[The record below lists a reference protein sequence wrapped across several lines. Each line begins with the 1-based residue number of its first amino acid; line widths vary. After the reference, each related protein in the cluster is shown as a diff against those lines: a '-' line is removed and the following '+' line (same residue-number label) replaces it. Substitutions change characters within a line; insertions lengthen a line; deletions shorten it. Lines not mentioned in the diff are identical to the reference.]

1 MTTRITIDPLSR
13 VEGHLK
19 IETKIEDGVITEA
32 RAAGLL
38 FRGLEKAL
46 IGYDAR
52 VAQQV
57 TQRVCGVCPYAHA
70 EAAALALEAAMGIR
84 PPANG
89 QLLRNLITGAH
100 LVHDSLLHFYQL
112 SALDFIDIKKV
123 LGYQGRDPVLGR
135 VRDWVREELDS
146 ERIFPGAPFLPRYRD
161 DDQQWEQ
168 GDSLLLVRHYFSS
181 FAILADLQKMVA
193 IFGGKAPHPVAIEAG
208 GVTTRP
214 TLGMLAQYRTLL
226 ERVEAFLGDQY
237 RQDVFNVCR
246 AFPHYFKEGRGYGN
260 LLSFPFLPEADGE
273 DHLFAGGAL
282 LAGEYRELE
291 LDAISEDHAFSF
303 YRQDGPSA
311 LPPLAARQ
319 LNPLGRRE
327 FQAEEAR
334 PDGKYSWTRAPRY
347 HGEVMEVG
355 AVARIVNSYHLDR
368 NRKVRELV
376 ERTNRALGITMADY
390 NSVMGRHLCRYLSAV
405 LIIERLKEQVDQVKD
420 GVLGFVE
427 REVPPDAVGVGLTE
441 ASRGALGHW
450 LATDDSGLIKNYE
463 MIVPSTWNF
472 SPRDAAGKPGAVE
485 KMLLGTRIKNL
496 EQPLEAA
503 RIARSADPCIACSV
517 H

>member
-1 MTTRITIDPLSR
+1 
-13 VEGHLK
+13 
-19 IETKIEDGVITEA
+19 
-32 RAAGLL
+32 
-38 FRGLEKAL
+38 
-46 IGYDAR
+46 
-52 VAQQV
+52 
-57 TQRVCGVCPYAHA
+57 
-70 EAAALALEAAMGIR
+70 
-84 PPANG
+84 
-89 QLLRNLITGAH
+89 
-100 LVHDSLLHFYQL
+100 
-112 SALDFIDIKKV
+112 
-123 LGYQGRDPVLGR
+123 
-135 VRDWVREELDS
+135 
-146 ERIFPGAPFLPRYRD
+146 
-161 DDQQWEQ
+161 
-168 GDSLLLVRHYFSS
+168 
-181 FAILADLQKMVA
+181 
-193 IFGGKAPHPVAIEAG
+193 
-208 GVTTRP
+208 
-214 TLGMLAQYRTLL
+214 
-226 ERVEAFLGDQY
+226 
-237 RQDVFNVCR
+237 
-246 AFPHYFKEGRGYGN
+246 
-260 LLSFPFLPEADGE
+260 
-273 DHLFAGGAL
+273 
-282 LAGEYRELE
+282 
-291 LDAISEDHAFSF
+291 
-303 YRQDGPSA
+303 
-311 LPPLAARQ
+311 
-319 LNPLGRRE
+319 
-327 FQAEEAR
+327 
-334 PDGKYSWTRAPRY
+334 
-347 HGEVMEVG
+347 MEVG